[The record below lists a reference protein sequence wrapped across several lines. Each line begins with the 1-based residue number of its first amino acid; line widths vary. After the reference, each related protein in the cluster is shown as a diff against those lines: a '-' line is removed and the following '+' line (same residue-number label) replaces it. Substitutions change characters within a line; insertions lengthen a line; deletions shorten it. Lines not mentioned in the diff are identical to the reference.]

1 MDQDGKTKVN
11 LPSPWATSSP
21 KEQGGLRLVAIQPTI
36 PAEFSHL
43 LNYENWPKNHKDNP
57 NQFIWLESLTKE
69 NNELL
74 NDFVRIR
81 FGLVGKDGEFAT
93 IFRDIVD
100 SNQNSNTVFALEVP
114 PNPSPNYHGS
124 ELVAMDGAK
133 VLGRWVIDGMPTP
146 QKQIGDEEKA
156 VLSGE
161 ANGMRVA
168 CVSSQP
174 YRLYGNKAPNIS
186 FRHYFHT
193 LAITDSKS
201 GKPVDLSNY
210 NILSKNT
217 RSTWEA
223 KPQQESLCQQ
233 VAGKV
238 GQVLLSDGNQ
248 FLSDTKMMEYEITL
262 QKFAT
267 YDEEIR
273 IKNLSIERLVWDS
286 NHPNTFSF
294 ITSNATAQDFETPS
308 GVKLTIPAYDRANC
322 SGQNW
327 IGIGVQFPT
336 GYKNLIIKASPLY
349 KKYRKPV
356 NIILFHPS
364 FPQIGQS
371 ISSSSSDDFLTF
383 GMVIRDPLRKGKWIE
398 PSFPVV
404 VRQKAIIEEGKVNL
418 RLPVEHVK
426 VSAKSPAKSLGGGKA
441 KAP

>member
-1 MDQDGKTKVN
+1 M
-11 LPSPWATSSP
+11 
-21 KEQGGLRLVAIQPTI
+21 RLVAIQPTI

-74 NDFVRIR
+74 NDFVRMR

-93 IFRDIVD
+93 IFRDIVE
-100 SNQNSNTVFALEVP
+100 SNPNSNTVFALEVP

-133 VLGRWVIDGMPTP
+133 ILGRWVIDGMPTP

-156 VLSGE
+156 ILSGE
-161 ANGMRVA
+161 ANGMRVE
-168 CVSSQP
+168 CVKSEP
-174 YRLYGNKAPNIS
+174 YRPCGSNLQEYSYI
-186 FRHYFHT
+186 HYSYT
-193 LAITDSKS
+193 LAITDSKT
-201 GKPVDLSNY
+201 GKPVDLRNY
-210 NILSKNT
+210 FILSKNV

-223 KPQQESLCQQ
+223 KPQKDSLCQQ

-238 GQVLLSDGNQ
+238 GQVILSDGNQ
-248 FLSDTKMMEYEITL
+248 FLSDTKMLEYEITL

-273 IKNLSIERLVWDS
+273 IKDLCIERMVWDS
-286 NHPNTFSF
+286 SQPNTFSF
-294 ITSNATAQDFETPS
+294 KTSNATAQDFVTPS
-308 GVKLTIPAYDRANC
+308 GVKLTIPTYNRANC

-327 IGIGVQFPT
+327 IGIGVQFPN

-364 FPQIGQS
+364 FPQIGQP
-371 ISSSSSDDFLTF
+371 ITSSSSDDFLTF
-383 GMVIRDPLRKGKWIE
+383 DMVVRNPLRKGKWIE

-404 VRQKAIIEEGKVNL
+404 VRQKAIIEEGKVKL
-418 RLPVEHVK
+418 RLPLEHAK
-426 VSAKSPAKSLGGGKA
+426 VSAESPVKSPSRGKA